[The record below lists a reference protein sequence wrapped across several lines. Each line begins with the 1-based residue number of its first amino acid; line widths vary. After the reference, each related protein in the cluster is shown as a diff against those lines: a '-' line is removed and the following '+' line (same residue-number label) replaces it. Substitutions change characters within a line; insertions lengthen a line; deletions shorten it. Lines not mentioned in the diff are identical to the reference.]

1 MSQRKLEQISVQKKN
16 GNLKANWFY
25 YGIFIDRHLF
35 LSAYI

>member
-1 MSQRKLEQISVQKKN
+1 MSQRKLEQISVQKN